1 MATQSNTLKKAM
13 IEALQKSLGIITTA
27 AKSVGID
34 RGTHY
39 KWYRKDKKYR
49 ASVDDISERSLDFAE
64 SKLHQLIA
72 GIVLPETKVFVVQGK
87 KGKET
92 LVHEGQKHYPP
103 DSTATI
109 FFLKCKGKRRGY
121 VEKQEVVI
129 SGNLSLS
136 DLPITFE

>member
-1 MATQSNTLKKAM
+1 M
-13 IEALQKSLGIITTA
+13 IEALEKSLGIVTTA

-39 KWYRKDKKYR
+39 KWYKKNKKYR
-49 ASVDDISERSLDFAE
+49 AAVDDISERSLDFAE

-87 KGKET
+87 KGKEILT
-92 LVHEGQKHYPP
+92 HKGQKHYPP

-109 FFLKCKGKRRGY
+109 FFLKCKGKKRGY
-121 VEKQEVVI
+121 VEKMEI
-129 SGNLSLS
+129 GITDKDGN
-136 DLPITFE
+136 DVEQVMIIGGKEIKF